1 MQQRS
6 TRRRKGMSLLRKNIK
21 GRMELAV
28 NDSICRVFRWCS
40 IPGLLFR
47 LINNSIQTAIM
58 QDNQPEPQDDDLPEE
73 IVEHLAE
80 LGFHPEDNDPEDDGL
95 DEILKD
101 APSTPP
107 NYYGGHPGCK
117 VTVHKPKP
125 R

>member
-1 MQQRS
+1 
-6 TRRRKGMSLLRKNIK
+6 
-21 GRMELAV
+21 
-28 NDSICRVFRWCS
+28 
-40 IPGLLFR
+40 
-47 LINNSIQTAIM
+47 M
-58 QDNQPEPQDDDLPEE
+58 QDNQPEPQDEDPPEE

-101 APSTPP
+101 APTTPT

>member
-1 MQQRS
+1 MMANEADE
-6 TRRRKGMSLLRKNIK
+6 T
-21 GRMELAV
+21 
-28 NDSICRVFRWCS
+28 
-40 IPGLLFR
+40 
-47 LINNSIQTAIM
+47 
-58 QDNQPEPQDDDLPEE
+58 PED

-80 LGFHPEDNDPEDDGL
+80 LGFNPQDEDDGL

>member
-1 MQQRS
+1 MANEADE
-6 TRRRKGMSLLRKNIK
+6 T
-21 GRMELAV
+21 
-28 NDSICRVFRWCS
+28 
-40 IPGLLFR
+40 
-47 LINNSIQTAIM
+47 
-58 QDNQPEPQDDDLPEE
+58 PEE

-80 LGFHPEDNDPEDDGL
+80 LGLNPEDNDPEDDGL

-101 APSTPP
+101 TPSTPR

>member
-1 MQQRS
+1 MDDCGVSPCLPYLDRDGS
-6 TRRRKGMSLLRKNIK
+6 VIHFVSLAMAYVMN
-21 GRMELAV
+21 
-28 NDSICRVFRWCS
+28 
-40 IPGLLFR
+40 
-47 LINNSIQTAIM
+47 M
-58 QDNQPEPQDDDLPEE
+58 QDDTPED